1 MKEVFISY
9 SSIDTAPAETVRNI
23 LESNGISCWMA
34 PRDIAGGSNYTR
46 EIPIAIRNCKI
57 FLLILSENA
66 QNSPWVLKE
75 LDSAVNGAKVILP
88 FMLEEC
94 ILNDEFNFLLSGA
107 QRYSAYQKKAETM
120 EKLISRIQAILSA
133 DGEKPAQEIPP
144 EPAPEVTPP
153 PAPTPAP
160 VADIFGQI
168 VCPACGSADVKE
180 LPKKIKRQGTFE
192 WLMLAVPVLFAILGS
207 LVASIP
213 MDFFIGTPAMVDCCW
228 YGFYALPPAVAA
240 ATCWSAGSSAATG
253 CATARPLPA
262 TAAIAA
268 TSGSMTSGHWI
279 NKHERF

>member
-120 EKLISRIQAILSA
+120 EKLIGRIQAILSA

-153 PAPTPAP
+153 PAPTPTP

-180 LPKKIKRQGTFE
+180 LPKKIKRQGAFE

-213 MDFFIGTPAMVDCCW
+213 IGLLYWYSSDGGLLLVWLLFVVAGGCC
-228 YGFYALPPAVAA
+228 GHLLERRIIRRHRLRNRKAI
-240 ATCWSAGSSAATG
+240 TCYRCNRCDKRFNDS
-253 CATARPLPA
+253 RPLDQ
-262 TAAIAA
+262 
-268 TSGSMTSGHWI
+268 
-279 NKHERF
+279 